1 MNRKGGNVKDE
12 EDKGGERRIGKEEPQ
27 DEGKK
32 NAVALKKNRVKQKLD
47 LPPGQRPVKEMSVPQ
62 SLVCLHVPCSLKP
75 SQRVWAF
82 GVRRRGREGQY
93 TSACAL
99 GSHGCAS
106 LESLERVCGR
116 GGS

>member
-62 SLVCLHVPCSLKP
+62 SLVCLHVPCRLP
-75 SQRVWAF
+75 RVHLVPTAARASRASRGF
-82 GVRRRGREGQY
+82 AAVVAAKRERRMGRE
-93 TSACAL
+93 SCMVEL
-99 GSHGCAS
+99 N
-106 LESLERVCGR
+106 
-116 GGS
+116 